1 MTDTVSNINL
11 EKVCAEYGFD
21 LIMIPCKITV
31 KTEDLIKSCNSLE
44 EFKNQKYHN
53 LDQKEQDFINTK
65 LIDKLVE
72 LQRKTK
78 KENDF
83 KRLKENSLNFQPDI
97 FENEITKAL
106 GILIEDGPF
115 AYFIWLK
122 SQDKEPHR
130 AMLIQTA
137 RLLKDHLHFDI
148 DISADIKDTLEFL
161 FVHNISSDLNML
173 ILAKT
178 VIERMLIYAR
188 YKAKA
193 MQKEQG
199 E

>member
-1 MTDTVSNINL
+1 MTDTVPNINL

-21 LIMIPCKITV
+21 LIMIPYKITV
-31 KTEDLIKSCNSLE
+31 KTDDLIKSCNSLE

-122 SQDKEPHR
+122 SQDKEAHR

-137 RLLKDHLHFDI
+137 RLLKYHLHFVI
-148 DISADIKDTLEFL
+148 DLNKDIKEVLENL
-161 FVHNISSDLNML
+161 FIYKISSDLNML

-178 VIERMLIYAR
+178 LIERMLIYAR